1 MNHDIIPVSPELL
14 ALIGTEGINAL
25 GLPKRE
31 IFLLDIVVART
42 TFCPVVE
49 ELYPIL
55 QPDTVLRMV
64 RQPQN
69 EYDEYAI
76 AIYYLEDRIGYVPQ
90 ELNLVISRLM
100 DAGKEFY
107 ARVVQV
113 KKINEWIRISAKLFM
128 IE

>member
-1 MNHDIIPVSPELL
+1 MLL
-14 ALIGTEGINAL
+14 
-25 GLPKRE
+25 
-31 IFLLDIVVART
+31 
-42 TFCPVVE
+42 
-49 ELYPIL
+49 
-55 QPDTVLRMV
+55 PDTVLRMV

-69 EYDEYAI
+69 EHDEHAI
-76 AIYYLEDRIGYVPQ
+76 AIYYEEHRIGYVPQ

-113 KKINEWIRISAKLFM
+113 KKINEWIRISAQLFM

>member
-1 MNHDIIPVSPELL
+1 MSNEIIPVSPELL

-31 IFLLDIVVART
+31 IFLLDIVVAGT
-42 TFCPVVE
+42 SFCPIVQ
-49 ELYPIL
+49 ELVPTL
-55 QPDTVLRMV
+55 LPNTVLRMV
-64 RQPQN
+64 RQPHN
-69 EYDEYAI
+69 EYDENAI
-76 AIYYLEDRIGYVPQ
+76 AIYYEEHRIGYVPQ

-107 ARVVQV
+107 ARVVLV
-113 KKINEWIRISAKLFM
+113 KKIHEWVRISAKLFM

>member
-1 MNHDIIPVSPELL
+1 MSNEIIPVSPELL
-14 ALIGTEGINAL
+14 ALIGTEGLNAL

-31 IFLLDIVVART
+31 IFFLDIVVAGT
-42 TFCPVVE
+42 SFCPIVQE
-49 ELYPIL
+49 IYPTL
-55 QPDTVLRMV
+55 LPDTVLRMV

-69 EYDEYAI
+69 EHDENAI
-76 AIYYLEDRIGYVPQ
+76 AIYYEEHRIGYVPQ

-113 KKINEWIRISAKLFM
+113 KKINEWVRISAKLFM